1 MVRLIWLMKV
11 SAGHR
16 IIVAR
21 KDFEIQPMN
30 PGMKYIKTDKGRA
43 EVAGRSGS
51 LSALQR
57 RVLIVVDGKKTV
69 NDLGAYVRVDELG
82 GVLDYLLGEGLIEST
97 NAIAPLQTPT
107 APGFAAAEASEAPR
121 PATNPEEFK
130 KVRQQ
135 ASCFVFDKLG
145 ASGDP
150 ICDAINRCDSPAELR
165 KLLRGV
171 EIFIG
176 QRLGPDTTQAFA
188 RHFGSLLL

>member
-1 MVRLIWLMKV
+1 
-11 SAGHR
+11 
-16 IIVAR
+16 
-21 KDFEIQPMN
+21 
-30 PGMKYIKTDKGRA
+30 MKYIKTEKGRA
-43 EVAGRSGS
+43 EIAGRSGS

-69 NDLGAYVRVDELG
+69 NDLGAFVRVGELDS
-82 GVLDYLLGEGLIEST
+82 VLDHLLRAGLIAFT
-97 NAIAPLQTPT
+97 DDITLLQQPA
-107 APGFAAAEASEAPR
+107 APGFAAAEATDLPR
-121 PATNPEEFK
+121 PATSPQEFE

-135 ASCFVFDKLG
+135 ASDFVLDKLG
-145 ASGDP
+145 ASGAP

-176 QRLGPDTTQAFA
+176 QRMSAETTQAFA

>member
-1 MVRLIWLMKV
+1 MWLM
-11 SAGHR
+11 AGSDEEL
-16 IIVAR
+16 IIAVR
-21 KDFEIQPMN
+21 HDFEIQMMN

-43 EVAGRSGS
+43 EMAGRSGA

-69 NDLGAYVRVDELG
+69 NDLGAFVRVGELE
-82 GVLDYLLGEGLIEST
+82 GVLDQLLQEGLIAST
-97 NAIAPLQTPT
+97 DNIAPLQPPA
-107 APGFAAAEASEAPR
+107 APGFVAAEASEPPR
-121 PATNPEEFK
+121 PATSPEEFV

-135 ASCFVFDKLG
+135 ASCFVFENLG

-150 ICDAINRCDSPAELR
+150 ICDAINRCNSPAELR
-165 KLLRGV
+165 KMLRGV

-176 QRLGPDTTQAFA
+176 QRMSAETTQAFA